1 MPLPLLASPRCLHP
15 SRRLFFAVSLTLL
28 LAIVPGRAEETRLTV
43 MTYNLRFAT
52 ETPPN
57 AWSARRPLL
66 CEVIRRA
73 APDVIGTQEGLYGQL
88 QDMAEDLPGYTW
100 IGLGR
105 EGGSRGEFAAV
116 FYRTDRL
123 LPVAYDH
130 FWLSETPQV
139 IGSATWGN
147 RYVRMVT
154 WVRFRDRKTG
164 AEFYFWNTHF
174 DHEVVVAREKSA
186 GLLKRRIEAVCGG
199 TPVLVVGDFNA
210 PAQQSAPY
218 SILTDGEFLLDAW
231 IKAPRRQG
239 EGLGTFNGFGK
250 TPDGRERID
259 WILFRGGWQAESAAI
274 TTDKKGD
281 QYPNDHYPVT
291 AVLRLP

>member
-218 SILTDGEFLLDAW
+218 SILTDGDFLLDAW
-231 IKAPRRQG
+231 LKAPQRQG

-274 TTDKKGD
+274 ITDKKGD
-281 QYPNDHYPVT
+281 QYPSDHYPVT
-291 AVLRLP
+291 AVVRLP